1 MSLQKSFEVVQN
13 AQSSDSVAL
22 TYDQRLLR
30 RKKLT
35 MISGEAFFVDLPQT
49 ISVMAGQGF
58 LLGDGRVVA
67 IQAAD
72 EDLLSIKGPDMLRY
86 AWHIGNRHTP
96 CELATDQL
104 VIQRDPVI
112 KAMLEQLGADVRE
125 ICTAFT
131 PEGGAYGHGRTMGH
145 DHGSSTH
152 GPKNGADHSHQAG
165 HAHDQAPHNHD
176 HEHDHDHNHGPHDHS
191 HSHHG
196 HSHD

>member
-1 MSLQKSFEVVQN
+1 MSLQKSYEIVDVGQ
-13 AQSSDSVAL
+13 AQAKVAL

-35 MISGEAFFVDLPQT
+35 TTSGEGFYVDLPQT

-67 IQAAD
+67 IEAAD
-72 EDLLSIKGPDMLRY
+72 EDLLAITGPDMLRY

-96 CELATDQL
+96 CELTADQL

-112 KAMLEQLGADVRE
+112 KAMLIQLGAEVRD

-145 DHGSSTH
+145 DHG
-152 GPKNGADHSHQAG
+152 ADHQSAQG
-165 HAHDQAPHNHD
+165 H
-176 HEHDHDHNHGPHDHS
+176 HDHS
-191 HSHHG
+191 DGQDHG
-196 HSHD
+196 HTHHD